1 MNTTNTNKP
10 ARGLALLGIALAV
23 GMIAAAFVLGSQFKN
38 FRQPGT
44 ITVKGLAEESH
55 QADSAEWQTSVAAH
69 GDTYAQTLARLQ
81 AAEPVLAE
89 FLQQHG
95 FSGQEIRTLTPAV
108 EPAYDEIRREDGSY
122 QRVQNGFDG
131 EQKLLV
137 KTTNLANIQKAQQA
151 ILQLRADNEAIRFEP
166 PQYLL
171 GNLEAVKH
179 ALITRATEDAH
190 KRAQEFAK
198 TGGAQVGAMRSASQG
213 SFNIYADSGDG
224 GSDDYG
230 GVYDKST
237 VGKNVRLVVTIE
249 YGIDGK

>member
-1 MNTTNTNKP
+1 MNTDKP
-10 ARGLALLGIALAV
+10 TRGLALLGIALAI

-55 QADSAEWQTSVAAH
+55 QADSAEWQTSVVAH
-69 GDTYAQTLARLQ
+69 GDTYAQALAGLK

-89 FLQQHG
+89 FLAGQG
-95 FSGQEIRTLTPAV
+95 FSAAEIRHLTPV
-108 EPAYDEIRREDGSY
+108 VVPAYIDVRFEDGSLR
-122 QRVQNGFDG
+122 QQPNGYDG
-131 EQKLLV
+131 EQQLLV
-137 KTTNLANIQKAQQA
+137 SSKNLANIQKAQQA
-151 ILQLRADNEAIRFEP
+151 ILQLRADNEAVRFEP

-171 GNLEAVKH
+171 GNLENIKH

-198 TGGAQVGAMRSASQG
+198 TGGAEVGAMRSASQG
-213 SFNIYADSGDG
+213 SFNIYADKGSDG
-224 GSDDYG
+224 GDDYG

-237 VGKNVRLVVTIE
+237 IGKNVRLVVTIE
-249 YGIDGK
+249 YGINGR